1 MADLGFNEKYGKIVL
16 VILVLVIISFA
27 LWQKKEQLQK
37 VFSAAQTNLPGSL
50 HVNQLNLDLTASVSS
65 CLNIRINDPIELDF
79 LSKEEV
85 YALRKKYVNR
95 HPYLINGS
103 YLPSEQLFG
112 GIVSGKPWWGL
123 EGVFC
128 KGDGRRSIDGFSEET
143 RFWANPFLL
152 LGLDECK
159 AFRMG
164 GRPCFAVYPKPVS
177 LSWCASERKA
187 VVTYDMSQFLRQKE
201 EVFGQAAGITLFV
214 ENYNARDFG
223 FSFVYAAPDL
233 SKKVSDADGG
243 RILKE
248 PCALTSFIHLGQS
261 CGYPGGCNNASPYQ
275 PQLYIRVDSLPATL
289 YCKLWYKAPKDS
301 GQPADFTYI
310 IEFE

>member
-1 MADLGFNEKYGKIVL
+1 MADLGFNEKYGKF
-16 VILVLVIISFA
+16 ILAILILGVISFIF
-27 LWQKKEQLQK
+27 WQKRNQVQNAFF
-37 VFSAAQTNLPGSL
+37 VARTNLPAPL
-50 HVNQLNLDLTASVSS
+50 HANQLNLGPAASANG
-65 CLNIRINDPIELDF
+65 CPNIRINEPIELDF

-85 YALRKKYVNR
+85 YSLRKKYVNQY
-95 HPYLINGS
+95 PSLITGR

-112 GIVSGKPWWGL
+112 GIVDGKPWWGL
-123 EGVFC
+123 EGQFC
-128 KGDGRRSIDGFSEET
+128 KGDGRHSIDGFSEET

-164 GRPCFAVYPKPVS
+164 NSPCFAVYPKPVS
-177 LSWCASERKA
+177 LLWCASERKA
-187 VVTYDMSQFLRQKE
+187 VVTYDISQFLRQKE
-201 EVFGQAAGITLFV
+201 EIFGQAREITLFL

-223 FSFVYAAPDL
+223 FNFVYAPPYL
-233 SKKVSDADGG
+233 SKKVFDADGG
-243 RILKE
+243 RLLKE
-248 PCALTSFIHLGQS
+248 PCALTSFIHLGRS

-275 PQLYIRVDSLPATL
+275 PQLYIRVDSVPATL
-289 YCKLWYKAPKDS
+289 YCKLWYKPPKDS